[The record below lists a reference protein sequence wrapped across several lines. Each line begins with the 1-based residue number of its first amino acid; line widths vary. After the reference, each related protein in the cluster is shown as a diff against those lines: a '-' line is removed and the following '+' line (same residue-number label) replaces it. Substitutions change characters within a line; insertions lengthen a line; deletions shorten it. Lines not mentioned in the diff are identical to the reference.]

1 MAAVAPAQPAQQ
13 PKHLTH
19 LIKRP
24 DYDLRDAIQPN
35 RLRGLWRLMTGYRYH
50 YVGAMAAQAMAV
62 GAKTITMLLLSFFV
76 DDVLFRDNMLS
87 IVPLV
92 AGGFLVLAC
101 VEGFGTFTAN
111 RLGAQTS
118 EGVTLR
124 LKNYLYDHLQ
134 RQTFKYHDK
143 QPTGDLMQRATSDV
157 RAIGAF
163 FTEQG
168 VWMSRILL
176 LFVINLSTIAF
187 TVGFDL
193 ALISAMV
200 VPIVVLLSLFFF
212 KRVNE
217 RYEEMQTQEAIVSTR
232 LQENLTGVRVVKA
245 FARQSYESD
254 RFDKENFKHFQ
265 KGRRLLMMHSL
276 FWPLTDLLTGFH
288 QILCLYLGACLALD
302 GTITP
307 GQYVAF
313 AGMVVYVIHPMRN
326 MGRLIVQTSAAL
338 VSYDRVMEIIK
349 SDREPLGEGEATPVP
364 TIQGAVEFKDVSYE
378 YERGLPVLK
387 NVSFTAEPGQVIALM
402 GATGS
407 GKTTVIN
414 LMMRFYEISSGQ
426 ILIDGID
433 LKDYPRDF
441 LRRSIGVVEQ
451 EPFLFSRSIKE
462 NITYGVDRPV
472 TDDEIFAAAKAAA
485 IHHVIQGF
493 PDGYA
498 TMVGE
503 RGVTLSGGQKQR
515 VAIARTLLKNPRIL
529 VFDDATSSVDSET
542 EAAIRD
548 AIKTLLPGRTA
559 FMIAHRVQTVMSAD
573 KILVFDDGKIVQ
585 HGTHDELVA
594 QDGFYRSIYD
604 MQSRIDDELAKELNV

>member
-1 MAAVAPAQPAQQ
+1 
-13 PKHLTH
+13 
-19 LIKRP
+19 
-24 DYDLRDAIQPN
+24 
-35 RLRGLWRLMTGYRYH
+35 MTGYRRH
-50 YVGAMAAQAMAV
+50 YFGAMAAQAMAV
-62 GAKTITMLLLSFFV
+62 GAKTTTMLLLSYFV
-76 DDVLFRDNMLS
+76 DDILFRDNMLT
-87 IVPLV
+87 IVPFIAL
-92 AGGFLVLAC
+92 GFLGLAC
-101 VEGFGTFTAN
+101 IEGFGTFTSN

-124 LKNYLYDHLQ
+124 IKNYLYDHLQ
-134 RQTFKYHDK
+134 RQSFKYHDK

-168 VWMSRILL
+168 VWMGRILL
-176 LFVINLSTIAF
+176 LFIVNVIAIATIYAP
-187 TVGFDL
+187 L
-193 ALISAMV
+193 ALISSLV
-200 VPIVVLLSLFFF
+200 VPIVVLISLSFF
-212 KRVNE
+212 KRINV
-217 RYEEMQTQEAIVSTR
+217 RYEEMQTQEAVVSTR

-245 FARQSYESD
+245 FARQSHESD
-254 RFDKENFKHFQ
+254 RFDRENYKHFL
-265 KGRRLLMMHSL
+265 KGRRLLIMHSL

-288 QILCLYLGACLALD
+288 QIMCLYLGARLALD
-302 GTITP
+302 GTISA
-307 GQYVAF
+307 GQFIAF

-349 SDREPLGEGEATPVP
+349 SKREPLGEGETAPV
-364 TIQGAVEFKDVSYE
+364 QQVRGEVEFKNVSYE

-387 NVSFTAEPGQVIALM
+387 DVSFKVEPGQIVALM

-414 LMMRFYEISSGQ
+414 LLMRFYDYSSGH
-426 ILIDGID
+426 ILIDGVD
-433 LKDYPRDF
+433 LSEYPRDF

-451 EPFLFSRSIKE
+451 EPFLFSRTIKE

-472 TDDEIFAAAKAAA
+472 SDEEIFAAAKAAA
-485 IHHVIQGF
+485 IHHVIQSF

-548 AIKTLLPGRTA
+548 SIKALLPGRTA
-559 FMIAHRVQTVMSAD
+559 FIIAHRVQTVMSAN
-573 KILVFDDGKIVQ
+573 KIIVFDDGHIVQ
-585 HGTHDELVA
+585 HGTHEELIG
-594 QDGFYRSIYD
+594 QDGFYHSIFD
-604 MQSRIDDELAKELNV
+604 MQSRIDDELAKEINL

>member
-1 MAAVAPAQPAQQ
+1 MAAVAPTQ
-13 PKHLTH
+13 HLTH
-19 LIKRP
+19 LIKQP
-24 DYDLRDAIQPN
+24 DYDLQDAVQPN
-35 RLRGLWRLMTGYRYH
+35 RLKGLWRLMTGYRRH
-50 YVGAMAAQAMAV
+50 YIGAMAAQAMGVA
-62 GAKTITMLLLSFFV
+62 AKTSSMLLLSYFV
-76 DDVLFRDNMLS
+76 DEILFRDDMLT
-87 IVPLV
+87 IVPFIAL
-92 AGGFLVLAC
+92 GFILLAC
-101 VEGFGTFTAN
+101 VEGFGTFTSN

-134 RQTFKYHDK
+134 RQTFAYHDK

-168 VWMSRILL
+168 VWMGRILM
-176 LFVINLSTIAF
+176 LFAFNVGAIALTIHAP
-187 TVGFDL
+187 L
-193 ALISAMV
+193 ALISALV
-200 VPIVVLLSLFFF
+200 VPIVVVISLFFF
-212 KRVNE
+212 KRINV
-217 RYEEMQTQEAIVSTR
+217 RYEEMQAQEAIVSTR

-254 RFDKENFKHFQ
+254 RFDRENHKHFK
-265 KGRRLLMMHSL
+265 KGTRLTLMHSL

-288 QILCLYLGACLALD
+288 QIMVVYLGARLALD
-302 GTITP
+302 GTITA
-307 GQYVAF
+307 GQFIAF
-313 AGMVVYVIHPMRN
+313 IGMVVYVIHPMRN
-326 MGRLIVQTSAAL
+326 MGRLIVQTSAAM
-338 VSYDRVMEIIK
+338 VSYDRVMDIIK
-349 SDREPLGEGEATPVP
+349 SKREPLGEGEAAPVQA
-364 TIQGAVEFKDVSYE
+364 IEGAVEFKNVSYE

-387 NVSFTAEPGQVIALM
+387 DVTFNVEPGEVIALM

-407 GKTTVIN
+407 GKTTIIN
-414 LMMRFYEISSGQ
+414 LLMRFYDYSHGQ

-433 LKDYPRDF
+433 LNQYPRDF

-451 EPFLFSRSIKE
+451 EPFLFSRTIKE
-462 NITYGVDRPV
+462 NITYGVDRDV
-472 TDDEIFAAAKAAA
+472 TDEEIFAAAKAAA

-529 VFDDATSSVDSET
+529 VLDDATSSVDSET

-548 AIKTLLPGRTA
+548 AIKLLLPGRTA
-559 FMIAHRVQTVMSAD
+559 FMIAHRVQTVINAD
-573 KILVFDDGKIVQ
+573 KIFVFDDGRIVQ
-585 HGTHDELVA
+585 QGTHDTLVEE
-594 QDGFYRSIYD
+594 DGFYRSIYD
-604 MQSRIDDELAKELNV
+604 MQSKIDEELQKELNQ